1 MVIMDFSHDFTPHP
15 IDSKKENDSIEVVPA
30 KTWKNLTFKRIFWA
44 CAIRNVGGNPG
55 CWVDNVEWFRR
66 RSQKYLGFLL
76 TIERFDVPR
85 WVWVNAWDVLP
96 GRMDGLDPF
105 T

>member
-1 MVIMDFSHDFTPHP
+1 MDFSHDFTPHP

-55 CWVDNVEWFRR
+55 CWV
-66 RSQKYLGFLL
+66 
-76 TIERFDVPR
+76 
-85 WVWVNAWDVLP
+85 
-96 GRMDGLDPF
+96 
-105 T
+105 